1 MIEQLNGDRDLK
13 TLDNFHVEEIAMQDN
28 AKQVDFIMILL
39 CPLCPWEMLAGSK
52 NHKYQR
58 WDLDI

>member
-39 CPLCPWEMLAGSK
+39 CPLCP
-52 NHKYQR
+52 
-58 WDLDI
+58 